1 MQYLKLSDFLNLKEE
16 LPFLLGV
23 FFSRYKFSNDLI
35 YTLSTYRLS
44 KFVQN
49 GDKIIYENSKI
60 EYLNQLNLHSEI
72 PMWQLNKDKK
82 IKHADFVFV
91 LYNDLKLTQEQFFAR
106 IYTKIL
112 LSDFVS
118 NHEAIKARKK
128 FIRAFFE
135 LRGSVDINHDYFTHD
150 YYFNNINELKRISL
164 FLDNFGMSINLF
176 NINFRY
182 LQKQYLSGV
191 RKRNTQLRINL
202 HWYLSQIGFINGFI
216 NKYKANIVKNA
227 LNISYFQ
234 VENIF
239 MFNCQSPSINKNS
252 FNKRI
257 DFYSTR
263 ILSNDLTQCEVS
275 KLRKELNFDDD
286 ESQIFKRNLNI
297 INIIKFQTPD
307 ECAACKHKYNIVD
320 RSFLT
325 RKDRYYTEIHHF
337 VSVGKNKELDVL
349 ENLTKLCPICH
360 RALGVGKASENYQK
374 ELIKNI
380 LDTNSLNY
388 EFASM
393 IFESKDKD
401 FLIQRVYENLK

>member
-202 HWYLSQIGFINGFI
+202 HWYLSQIGFIN
-216 NKYKANIVKNA
+216 KYKANIVKNA

-263 ILSNDLTQCEVS
+263 ILSNDLTQFEVS

-286 ESQIFKRNLNI
+286 ESQIFKRNSNI

-349 ENLTKLCPICH
+349 ENF
-360 RALGVGKASENYQK
+360 N
-374 ELIKNI
+374 
-380 LDTNSLNY
+380 
-388 EFASM
+388 
-393 IFESKDKD
+393 
-401 FLIQRVYENLK
+401 